1 MAFSSK
7 SYNSYRMYLQLNYY
21 AIHRILNTY
30 LIVVIRNSFI
40 ARKHF
45 LAFDNE

>member
-1 MAFSSK
+1 MVHNRLMVGS
-7 SYNSYRMYLQLNYY
+7 
-21 AIHRILNTY
+21 
-30 LIVVIRNSFI
+30 IVVIRNSFI